1 MAGLKMIG
9 QVSAFAVSAAMG
21 TVVVGAIGV
30 IVAYSIATA
39 MIPTDD
45 PFWGDVRCY
54 AGLPLQTDSAC
65 IQDQLNRALKEQEA
79 AHQQREQEMV
89 RKIGAL
95 EEEKTHLETARRG
108 FEQKLETLESLEAK
122 VSTFTLF
129 TRKSWRQY
137 EVTSGVNYTS
147 FVKDQA
153 WSKAWCYVSI
163 TTPRGL
169 PLHIQLAT
177 QEPGKLPDA
186 SDPEP
191 AVREEAGF
199 SLSDIAEARSLCQFP
214 SHDPA

>member
-1 MAGLKMIG
+1 MTGLKMIG

-30 IVAYSIATA
+30 IVAYSVLTA
-39 MIPTDD
+39 IIPADD
-45 PFWGDVRCY
+45 KLWGDARCY
-54 AGLPLQTDSAC
+54 LGVPLQTDSAC
-65 IQDQLNRALKEQEA
+65 IQDQLSRALKEQEA

-89 RKIGAL
+89 QKISAL
-95 EEEKTHLETARRG
+95 ETEKGHLETARRG
-108 FEQKLETLESLEAK
+108 FEQKLETLESMEAK

-129 TRKSWRQY
+129 TRKPWRTY

-163 TTPRGL
+163 TTLRGL

-186 SDPEP
+186 SDPEA
-191 AVREEAGF
+191 AVREEARF
-199 SLSDIAEARSLCQFP
+199 SVSDIAEARSHCQLPP
-214 SHDPA
+214 S